1 MSRQVIVIALAGL
14 TLSFAARAVTEEL
27 PPAARWI
34 PGDAVFV
41 LEIVRPEALLDAAL
55 DGKVAAAI
63 QALPAYKAAAAS
75 PGFQQFTG
83 FLSYLESQLAVD
95 WKTALRQ
102 VFGGGALLAAM
113 PGDGAV
119 LVVDSR
125 DGKILGRLHEAFA
138 GIARTQALK
147 SGGPDPVASTEH
159 RGITCWS
166 IAPAEAHAILGNRLI
181 LANRRDVLEKVLDS
195 RAEAAGERLDSLP
208 AYKEAR
214 EAAGGAALAAAYVNL
229 TLLKQH
235 PPIREALARAR
246 NPLESLLLAGVTDA
260 VLGSRWLSGGL
271 YLEGDAPGG
280 DTLALR
286 ITADGSA
293 RDPAGPA
300 AIILSG
306 KSSAGV
312 LPNVTVPRFI
322 SGLTLYR
329 DLHGFYAAK
338 DKLFPER
345 TSGLIFFENMM
356 GIFFSGLDLTEEV
369 FAETYPEIRVV
380 VAEQAYDPALGIPRV
395 QMPAFAVV
403 FRLRRPAEFGEVA
416 EEAWQKALG
425 LVNFTRGQQAEPGL
439 ILDRVSR
446 GDTKFSVAYF
456 RSPKGTDKKDIPLRF
471 NFRPALARVGEYL
484 VMSSTDGL
492 AADLIDAL
500 GREATLHAKAVP
512 ETDSLLEIDGA
523 GLLSVLRANREN
535 MVLQNMLEK
544 GHERQQAEGEIGLF
558 LDLLR
563 WIERARF
570 QLGSHGGRPR
580 GSLEVQFRNPL
591 DGTVDSRSIFLRR
604 ASPEAAG
611 EAAHAR

>member
-125 DGKILGRLHEAFA
+125 DGKILERLHEAFA
-138 GIARTQALK
+138 GIARTEALK
-147 SGGPDPVASTEH
+147 RGGPDPVASTEH
-159 RGITCWS
+159 HGVTCWS
-166 IAPAEAHAILGNRLI
+166 MGPGEAHAILGSRLI
-181 LANRRDVLEKVLDS
+181 LANRRDALERVLDS
-195 RAEAAGERLDSLP
+195 RAGGGGERLDSLP

-214 EAAGGAALAAAYVNL
+214 EAVGSDALVAAFVNL
-229 TLLKQH
+229 AILKQH
-235 PPIREALARAR
+235 PPIREALAQSR
-246 NPLESLLLAGVTDA
+246 NPLESLLLAGVTEA
-260 VLGSRWLSGGL
+260 ILGSRWVSGGL
-271 YLEGDAPGG
+271 YLERDGTAG

-300 AIILSG
+300 AIMLPG
-306 KSSAGV
+306 KSSVGI
-312 LPNVTVPRFI
+312 LPNLTVPRFI

-369 FAETYPEIRVV
+369 FAETTPEIRVV
-380 VAEQAYDPALGIPRV
+380 VAEQAYDPAVGTPRV
-395 QMPAFAVV
+395 QLPAFAVV
-403 FRLRRPAEFGEVA
+403 LRLRRPQEFGEVM

-425 LVNFTRGQQAEPGL
+425 LINFTRGQKAEPGF
-439 ILDRVSR
+439 ILDRASR
-446 GDTKFSVAYF
+446 GETKYTVAYF
-456 RSPKGTDKKDIPLRF
+456 RSPKGMDRKDIPLRF
-471 NFRPALARVGEYL
+471 NFRPTLARVGEHL

-500 GREATLHAKAVP
+500 GKESTSQARAVP
-512 ETDSLLEIDGA
+512 GTDSLLEIDGA
-523 GLLSVLRANREN
+523 RLLSILRANREN
-535 MVLQNMLEK
+535 MVTQNMLEK
-544 GHERQQAEGEIGLF
+544 GHDRERAEGEIGLF

-563 WIERARF
+563 WVEGARI
-570 QLGSHGGRPR
+570 QVGGSRGRLT
-580 GSLEVQFRNPL
+580 GSLEVQLRASL
-591 DGTVDSRSIFLRR
+591 EGAVDSRSSSARR
-604 ASPEAAG
+604 ASSEAAG
-611 EAAHAR
+611 EAAHGR